1 MRPVAKKGLQ
11 CALKCY
17 DTLAQ
22 HGTSDALQQCVQNCE
37 QPHQKANAIVR
48 QVRESSIRGHDAYRT
63 MEFFQIRIGSA
74 FACICFER
82 VSTYRPSLIQIS
94 MIFNASLYAGNRTI
108 SKSIGTCHPWMCRQ
122 GSWFHEG
129 WIWKWCKVSNKVWK
143 YIFRVYQYYCKW
155 IYTETKANQGT
166 CDGTVQM
173 RWHRKRSLPWESM
186 WDLLLFRGVHA
197 IKKLSLKQM
206 HNSFCGFTI
215 DRTDSIISTHIVEF
229 RTKFVF

>member
-1 MRPVAKKGLQ
+1 MVSAATQAKVEADNARLEGAVRVVMDEIDKVLMRPVAKKGLQ

-82 VSTYRPSLIQIS
+82 VSTYRPSLIQRY

-108 SKSIGTCHPWMCRQ
+108 SKPIGTCHP
-122 GSWFHEG
+122 
-129 WIWKWCKVSNKVWK
+129 
-143 YIFRVYQYYCKW
+143 
-155 IYTETKANQGT
+155 
-166 CDGTVQM
+166 
-173 RWHRKRSLPWESM
+173 
-186 WDLLLFRGVHA
+186 
-197 IKKLSLKQM
+197 
-206 HNSFCGFTI
+206 
-215 DRTDSIISTHIVEF
+215 
-229 RTKFVF
+229 